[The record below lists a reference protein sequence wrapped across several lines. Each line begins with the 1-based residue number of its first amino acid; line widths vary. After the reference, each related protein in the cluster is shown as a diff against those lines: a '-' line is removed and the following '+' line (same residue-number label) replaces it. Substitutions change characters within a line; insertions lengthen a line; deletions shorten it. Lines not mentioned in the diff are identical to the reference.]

1 MVELRPLAV
10 NGLEP
15 ETPYVVDILSVTS
28 VHAQRITFEPE
39 AFGWTTGM
47 APDPTDAS
55 DVGDDPVDPD
65 PEVPGDSDGDGIPDE
80 LYVDAWDQIETDIS
94 GPFEI
99 AGGTP
104 TPNLGLNETAE
115 MFVESYSGA
124 SADVID
130 IDDAVRITF
139 THPVNA
145 FDPALSLCLRPQPW
159 PDAPTGT
166 TEACLAGSFR

>member
-1 MVELRPLAV
+1 
-10 NGLEP
+10 
-15 ETPYVVDILSVTS
+15 
-28 VHAQRITFEPE
+28 
-39 AFGWTTGM
+39 M

-55 DVGDDPVDPD
+55 DVGDDPVD

-104 TPNLGLNETAE
+104 APNLGLNETAE
-115 MFVESYSGA
+115 MFVESYGGA
-124 SADVID
+124 SADVVD

-139 THPVNA
+139 TQSTRLT
-145 FDPALSLCLRPQPW
+145 LSLCLRPQPW
-159 PDAPTGT
+159 PDAPAGT
-166 TEACLAGSFR
+166 TEACLAGSFS